1 MLRTATE
8 DPVRVATTA
17 TGVPEGNRDLSEL
30 VSARE
35 NQARVNLLG

>member
-8 DPVRVATTA
+8 DPVREAT
-17 TGVPEGNRDLSEL
+17 TGVPEGNRDLSES

-35 NQARVNLLG
+35 DLARVNLLG